1 MRKTVLFLLM
11 AALCMGLC
19 FGVSAQSEIQTMD
32 TQCIV
37 NDNGACSVN
46 TNVTLTLDQ
55 AADLTFPLPAEAAEI
70 TLNAERGDVS
80 ASEQYKNLSLRP
92 ITGGNVGTFTFQIH
106 YTLPGVVDP
115 GTEGLELTLPLLCGF
130 AYPVENFNF
139 SVTLPSEVT
148 TEPVFM
154 SSYYQELIAA
164 QLDVAVNGNTLT
176 GQTGALKDHETLS
189 MTLPVTDAMFPQTAV
204 TARVMG
210 VMDIAVL
217 AVALLAVIY
226 FVLAMRPRLLHREL
240 RTTAPDGI
248 SAGELQMWLTGRGVD
263 FSLLVVTWAQLG
275 YLRIQVDED
284 GRVLLHKRMDMG
296 NERSRFENRSFR
308 SLFGHRRIVDGTGI
322 RYAKLCRGM
331 WKVTPRIKEV
341 FIPFS
346 GNPKLFRGLCLLS
359 GLLSGALLA
368 SAFAPHSLILKIILA
383 LVSAVFSLGLQA
395 GGAALPHRHKLWLWV
410 SIGCAG
416 VWMLLGVLCDEI
428 LLSLLMVLFQFTAG
442 LASVY
447 GGRRT
452 ALGHL
457 AMEQIFNLR
466 RHLRN
471 ASEEDLARLLKG
483 NPNYFFDLAPYALA
497 LDVDR
502 QFARHCAQLNL
513 EECNYLIVGNRRHM
527 NAVEWAKLLRS
538 AVDNLDAKAKRLPL
552 ERFTHR
558 S

>member
-1 MRKTVLFLLM
+1 MKKTALFLLM
-11 AALCMGLC
+11 AVLCMGLC

-32 TQCIV
+32 TQCTV
-37 NDNGACSVN
+37 NDKGACAVN

-55 AADLTFPLPAEAAEI
+55 AADLTFPLPAEATDI
-70 TLNAERGDVS
+70 TLNAERGNVS
-80 ASEQYKNLSLRP
+80 ANGQYKDLSLGP
-92 ITGGNVGTFTFQIH
+92 VTGGNPGTFTFQIH

-115 GTEGLELTLPLLCGF
+115 GTDGLELTLPLLCGF

-164 QLDVAVNGNTLT
+164 QLDVAVNGNTFT
-176 GQTGALKDHETLS
+176 GRTSALKDHETLS

-217 AVALLAVIY
+217 AVALLAVLY
-226 FVLAMRPRLLHREL
+226 FLLTMRPRLLHREL

-248 SAGELQMWLTGRGVD
+248 SAGELQMWLTSRGVD

-308 SLFGHRRIVDGTGI
+308 SLFGHRRIVDGTSL

-331 WKVTPRIKEV
+331 WKVTPRIKEAFV
-341 FIPFS
+341 PFS
-346 GNPKLFRGLCLLS
+346 GNPKLFRALCLLS

-368 SAFAPHSLILKIILA
+368 SAFAPHSLLLKLLLA
-383 LVSAVFSLGLQA
+383 LACAAFSLGLQS
-395 GGAALPHRHKLWLWV
+395 GGAAYPHRHKLWLWIG
-410 SIGCAG
+410 IGCAG
-416 VWMLLGVLCDEI
+416 VWMLLGVLSGEI

-466 RHLRN
+466 RHLRK
-471 ASEEDLARLLKG
+471 ASQEDLEQLLRG
-483 NPNYFFDLAPYALA
+483 NPDYFFELAPYALA
-497 LDVDR
+497 LGVDR
-502 QFARHCAQLNL
+502 QFARHCANLHL
-513 EECNYLIVGNRRHM
+513 EECNYLIGGNRRHM
-527 NAVEWAKLLRS
+527 NAVEWAKLLRYT
-538 AVDNLDAKAKRLPL
+538 VDTLDAKAKRLTL

-558 S
+558 